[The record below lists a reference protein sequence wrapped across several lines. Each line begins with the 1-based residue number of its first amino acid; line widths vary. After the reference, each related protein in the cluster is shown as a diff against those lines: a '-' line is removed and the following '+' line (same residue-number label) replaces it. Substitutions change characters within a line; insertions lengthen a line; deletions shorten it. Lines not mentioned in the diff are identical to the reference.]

1 MRLNPTGGAAVKS
14 KKIIAFLMTIHSHGH
29 ISKLEEVNYLFC
41 LIQIA
46 VCHS

>member
-14 KKIIAFLMTIHSHGH
+14 KKFITFLMTIHSH